1 MSTSIKRLKQNG
13 KEFVPITLAEAVVV
27 NGEYIWNQKV
37 CTTLDNVLRS
47 LYSKDTNIEAKLEEL
62 NNSIQQ
68 SPSNLIPGK
77 GISITVNNEGETVIS
92 SDFSLYKL
100 VETLPEASEE
110 CLDKIY
116 LVGTAEGNLVEYIC
130 VNGESGY
137 YFEQIGFV
145 QVSGDVD
152 LSNYVTTAQFQQQ
165 VIGLNQKINNL
176 DASVKNINNT
186 LSSLN
191 LSAVDILDSNNQ
203 VVSVDYDIPST
214 LYDNIIDTD
223 HIQ

>member
-37 CTTLDNVLRS
+37 CTTLDNVLRV
-47 LYSKDTNIEAKLEEL
+47 LYSKDANLELKLEEI

-68 SPSNLIPGK
+68 SPSNLVPGK
-77 GISITVNNEGETVIS
+77 GISITINDNQETVIS
-92 SDFSLYKL
+92 SDFTLYKV
-100 VETLPEASEE
+100 VESLPEASEE

-116 LVGTAEGNLVEYIC
+116 LVGTSEGNLTEYIC
-130 VNGESGY
+130 VSNNAGY
-137 YFEQIGFV
+137 YFEQIGSV
-145 QVSGDVD
+145 QVSDNVD

-165 VIGLNQKINNL
+165 ITNVNQKLNTVENNI
-176 DASVKNINNT
+176 KNINST
-186 LSSLN
+186 IVLLN
-191 LSAVDILDSNNQ
+191 ISAEDIVDSNNQ

-214 LYDNIIDTD
+214 LYDSVIDTD